1 MNCIYKRIFLRDSE
15 RRMRRRKKVFSLND
29 SFKID
34 YMILLRK
41 DSMFERDLMCTAWGD
56 GWNKKF
62 NSFFAFLS
70 SRVAS
75 WVLHLILR
83 SCTLYE
89 RYYINILQWIVC
101 KCLHLLKAG
110 YQRGRAGGNVRQ
122 NLRQDKIVAQTL
134 LQQTNKL
141 KLFIERALSR
151 KRLPAESLKN
161 FLANTE
167 NTSP

>member
-1 MNCIYKRIFLRDSE
+1 MNCIYKRIFLQDSD
-15 RRMRRRKKVFSLND
+15 RRMRRRKKFSPW
-29 SFKID
+29 
-34 YMILLRK
+34 MIPSRLITWFFYERIQCLRGIWCALHEEMDEIK
-41 DSMFERDLMCTAWGD
+41 
-56 GWNKKF
+56 NPIV
-62 NSFFAFLS
+62 FFAFLS

-83 SCTLYE
+83 SYTLYE
-89 RYYINILQWIVC
+89 RYYINILHWIVC

-110 YQRGRAGGNVRQ
+110 YQRGRAGGKRGQ